1 MAIQK
6 STTIS
11 TNTKKS
17 YMNKAILIGN
27 VGKEPEIRKTQSGIS
42 VANFSLATSKK
53 IKGEDKTEWHRI
65 VAWDKLAEIIEKY
78 VHKGDKIMIE
88 GEIETRDY
96 EKDGQK
102 VYTTEIRAWN
112 MEMLGGKPEGN
123 RSTGSNEKVD
133 IANLDDIDDLL
144 PF

>member
-1 MAIQK
+1 
-6 STTIS
+6 
-11 TNTKKS
+11 
-17 YMNKAILIGN
+17 MNKAILIGN

-78 VHKGDKIMIE
+78 VHKGDKLMIE

-96 EKDGQK
+96 ENDGQK

-123 RSTGSNEKVD
+123 RNESVSNQKVNVS
-133 IANLDDIDDLL
+133 NLDDIDDDL

>member
-1 MAIQK
+1 
-6 STTIS
+6 
-11 TNTKKS
+11 
-17 YMNKAILIGN
+17 MNKAILIGN

-53 IKGEDKTEWHRI
+53 VKGEEKTEWHRI

-78 VHKGDKIMIE
+78 VHKGDKVMIE

-102 VYTTEIRAWN
+102 VYTTEIRAGN

-123 RSTGSNEKVD
+123 WSTVNNQKVD
-133 IANLDDIDDLL
+133 IANLNDIDDDL

>member
-1 MAIQK
+1 
-6 STTIS
+6 
-11 TNTKKS
+11 
-17 YMNKAILIGN
+17 MNKAILIGN

-78 VHKGDKIMIE
+78 VHKGDKLMIE

-123 RSTGSNEKVD
+123 QSTESNQKVD
-133 IANLDDIDDLL
+133 IANLDNIDDDL

>member
-1 MAIQK
+1 
-6 STTIS
+6 
-11 TNTKKS
+11 
-17 YMNKAILIGN
+17 MNKAILIGN

-78 VHKGDKIMIE
+78 VHKGDKLMIE

-102 VYTTEIRAWN
+102 FYTTEIRAWN
-112 MEMLGGKPEGN
+112 MEMLGGKAEGN
-123 RSTGSNEKVD
+123 QSAGSNQKVD
-133 IANLDDIDDLL
+133 IANLDDIDDDL

>member
-1 MAIQK
+1 
-6 STTIS
+6 
-11 TNTKKS
+11 
-17 YMNKAILIGN
+17 MNKAILIGN

-53 IKGEDKTEWHRI
+53 VKGEDKTEWHRI

-78 VHKGDKIMIE
+78 VHKGDKLMIE

-112 MEMLGGKPEGN
+112 MEMLGGKSENQPAKV
-123 RSTGSNEKVD
+123 TKKVD
-133 IANLDDIDDLL
+133 IANLDDIDDDL

>member
-1 MAIQK
+1 
-6 STTIS
+6 
-11 TNTKKS
+11 
-17 YMNKAILIGN
+17 MNKAILIGN

-78 VHKGDKIMIE
+78 VHKGDKLMIE

-96 EKDGQK
+96 ENDGQK

-123 RSTGSNEKVD
+123 RNEAVSNQKVNVS
-133 IANLDDIDDLL
+133 NLDDIDDDL

>member
-1 MAIQK
+1 
-6 STTIS
+6 
-11 TNTKKS
+11 
-17 YMNKAILIGN
+17 MNKAILIGN

-53 IKGEDKTEWHRI
+53 VKGEDKTEWHRI

-78 VHKGDKIMIE
+78 LHKGDKVMIE
-88 GEIETRDY
+88 GEIETREY
-96 EKDGQK
+96 EKDGRK

-112 MEMLGGKPEGN
+112 MEMLGGKPATEPATEPAN
-123 RSTGSNEKVD
+123 PTKN
-133 IANLDDIDDLL
+133 INLDDIDSGL

>member
-1 MAIQK
+1 
-6 STTIS
+6 
-11 TNTKKS
+11 
-17 YMNKAILIGN
+17 MNKAILIGN

-53 IKGEDKTEWHRI
+53 VKGEDKTEWHRI

-78 VHKGDKIMIE
+78 LHKGDKVMIE

-112 MEMLGGKPEGN
+112 MEMLGGKSEPATEPAKEPVN
-123 RSTGSNEKVD
+123 PTKNID
-133 IANLDDIDDLL
+133 LDDIPDDL

>member
-1 MAIQK
+1 
-6 STTIS
+6 
-11 TNTKKS
+11 
-17 YMNKAILIGN
+17 MNKAILIGN
-27 VGKEPEIRKTQSGIS
+27 VGKQPEIRKTQSGIS

-78 VHKGDKIMIE
+78 VRKGDKIMIE

-112 MEMLGGKPEGN
+112 MEMLGGKSEPATEPATEPAN
-123 RSTGSNEKVD
+123 PTKN
-133 IANLDDIDDLL
+133 INLDDIPDDL

>member
-1 MAIQK
+1 
-6 STTIS
+6 
-11 TNTKKS
+11 
-17 YMNKAILIGN
+17 MNKAILIGN

-53 IKGEDKTEWHRI
+53 VKGEEKTEWHRI

-78 VHKGDKIMIE
+78 VHKGDKVMIE

-102 VYTTEIRAWN
+102 VYTTEIRAGN

-123 RSTGSNEKVD
+123 RSTVNNQKVD
-133 IANLDDIDDLL
+133 IANLNDIDDDL

>member
-1 MAIQK
+1 
-6 STTIS
+6 
-11 TNTKKS
+11 
-17 YMNKAILIGN
+17 MNKAILIGN

-65 VAWDKLAEIIEKY
+65 VAWDKLAEIVEKY
-78 VHKGDKIMIE
+78 VHKGDKLMIE

-123 RSTGSNEKVD
+123 QSTGSNQKVD
-133 IANLDDIDDLL
+133 ISNLDDIDSGL

>member
-1 MAIQK
+1 
-6 STTIS
+6 
-11 TNTKKS
+11 
-17 YMNKAILIGN
+17 MNKAILIGN

-53 IKGEDKTEWHRI
+53 VKGEDKTEWHRI

-78 VHKGDKIMIE
+78 LHKGDKVMIE
-88 GEIETRDY
+88 GEIETREY
-96 EKDGQK
+96 EKDGRK

-112 MEMLGGKPEGN
+112 MEMLGGKSESAPVN
-123 RSTGSNEKVD
+123 PTKNIDLND
-133 IANLDDIDDLL
+133 IPDDL

>member
-1 MAIQK
+1 
-6 STTIS
+6 
-11 TNTKKS
+11 
-17 YMNKAILIGN
+17 MNKAILIGN

-78 VHKGDKIMIE
+78 VHKGDKLMIE

-123 RSTGSNEKVD
+123 QSTGSNQKVD
-133 IANLDDIDDLL
+133 ISNLDDIDDSL

>member
-1 MAIQK
+1 
-6 STTIS
+6 
-11 TNTKKS
+11 
-17 YMNKAILIGN
+17 MNKAILIGN
-27 VGKEPEIRKTQSGIS
+27 VGKEPELRKTQSGIS

-53 IKGEDKTEWHRI
+53 VKGEDKTEWHRI

-78 VHKGDKIMIE
+78 VKKGDKIMIE

-96 EKDGQK
+96 EKDGRK

-112 MEMLGGKPEGN
+112 MEMLGGKPATEPEN
-123 RSTGSNEKVD
+123 PTKN
-133 IANLDDIDDLL
+133 INLDDIPSDL

>member
-1 MAIQK
+1 
-6 STTIS
+6 
-11 TNTKKS
+11 
-17 YMNKAILIGN
+17 MNKAILIGN

-65 VAWDKLAEIIEKY
+65 VAWDKLAEIVEKY
-78 VHKGDKIMIE
+78 VHKGDKLMIE

-123 RSTGSNEKVD
+123 QPTGGNQKVD
-133 IANLDDIDDLL
+133 IANLDDIDSGL

>member
-1 MAIQK
+1 
-6 STTIS
+6 
-11 TNTKKS
+11 
-17 YMNKAILIGN
+17 MNKAILIGN

-53 IKGEDKTEWHRI
+53 VKGEDKTEWHRI
-65 VAWDKLAEIIEKY
+65 VAWDKLAEITEKY
-78 VHKGDKIMIE
+78 VRKGDKLMIE

-112 MEMLGGKPEGN
+112 MEMLGGK
-123 RSTGSNEKVD
+123 SEKEPQNPTKN
-133 IANLDDIDDLL
+133 INLDEIPDDL